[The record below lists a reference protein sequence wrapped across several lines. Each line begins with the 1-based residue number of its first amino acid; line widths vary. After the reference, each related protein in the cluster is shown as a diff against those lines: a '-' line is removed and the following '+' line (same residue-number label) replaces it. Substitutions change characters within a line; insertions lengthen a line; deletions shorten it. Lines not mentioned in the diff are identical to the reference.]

1 MQSSVAGALES
12 CGGVARASDLL
23 RRGVTR
29 SAIDRAVRGG
39 IVLRVRHGVLALGS
53 APSAIVGAAA
63 HGGSLACVSALR
75 WWGIWVIDDAHP
87 HVWLGAKG
95 RAHAHDGCRCVDHH
109 GAGVAR
115 FGVVPVVEALVQAAR
130 CAGREAFFAAYESA
144 WRQGLIDAAD
154 RVVIRSQLPARLR
167 RLVDIAR
174 PDADSGLES
183 ILRLR
188 LADLGILLACQV
200 LISGVGRVDFVIA
213 GRIILEVD
221 GRQNHDGPS
230 LRHKDL
236 VRDARAAAAG
246 YETLRFDYALILFD
260 WPVVRAAI
268 LARCAA

>member
-1 MQSSVAGALES
+1 M
-12 CGGVARASDLL
+12 
-23 RRGVTR
+23 
-29 SAIDRAVRGG
+29 IDRAARDG
-39 IVLRVRHGVLALGS
+39 IIHRVRHGVYALGS
-53 APSAIVGAAA
+53 ASAVVVTAAA
-63 HGGSLACVSALR
+63 HGGALACVSALR
-75 WWGIWVIDDAHP
+75 WWGVWVLDDGPP

-95 RAHAHDGCRCVDHH
+95 RAHAHDGCRCTDHH
-109 GAGVAR
+109 GAGTAR

-130 CAGREAFFAAYESA
+130 CGGREVFFAAYESA

-154 RVVIRSQLPARLR
+154 RVAIRSQLPTRLR

-183 ILRLR
+183 LLRLR

-200 LISGVGRVDFVIA
+200 LISGVGRVDFVLA

-236 VRDARAAAAG
+236 VRDAHAAAAG
-246 YETLRFDYALILFD
+246 YETLRFDYSLIVHD

-268 LARCAA
+268 LARLAA